1 MAKTSPLA
9 FVTRA
14 GGKRTPRR
22 RAVSS
27 ATVIQRS
34 RSESSEQKAMFHNIT
49 GAGRRGTIR
58 RFFDLGE
65 SDRQAATTALD
76 AVLSKRV
83 RGQA

>member
-1 MAKTSPLA
+1 MPKTKTSPLS
-9 FVTRA
+9 FVTRT
-14 GGKRTPRR
+14 KKSRRT
-22 RAVSS
+22 VSS

-34 RSESSEQKAMFHNIT
+34 RSESSEAKAMFHNIT

-65 SDRQAATTALD
+65 SDRQAAATALD

-83 RGQA
+83 RGQRA